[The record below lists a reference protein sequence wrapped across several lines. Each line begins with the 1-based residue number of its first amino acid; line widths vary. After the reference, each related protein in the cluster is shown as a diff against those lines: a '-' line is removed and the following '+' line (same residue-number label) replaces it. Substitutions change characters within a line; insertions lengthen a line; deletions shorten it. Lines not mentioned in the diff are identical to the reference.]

1 MSSHPRLDSYLE
13 EWKNSTTHAH
23 LAADP
28 DFNSSLETVL
38 AGSEYVLAQLE
49 RNQALLDALID
60 GELILKPR
68 SQQQMDD
75 SLAEALSEVD
85 SEDQLNQV
93 LRQFRH
99 RHMIHIIWR
108 DLGMSADLNETLESL
123 SALADVCIQQAAR
136 VHYKWLV
143 EKHGV
148 PRDENGIQQ
157 HLVVIGMGKLG
168 ARELNMSS
176 DIDLIYT
183 YPHRG
188 QTDGD
193 RSLDNETFFT
203 RLCQKL
209 TQALNS
215 QTIDGFVFR
224 TDTRLRPYGDSG
236 PLAPSFDFMEIYYES
251 QAREWERYAMIKAR
265 IIYSEDGAG
274 QELMTML
281 RPFVYRRYLDFGA
294 IESLRSMK
302 QMISDNLKMKGM
314 RDNVKLGPGG
324 IREIEFIGQVFQLMR
339 GGRDPELQIRPI
351 QQVLE
356 RLAEKELIPH
366 AAADD
371 LLQAYRFLRLTENR
385 IQAWRDEQT
394 HLLPEDQEGLQRLA
408 TLMQFDSVSAFI
420 ETLSMHRNRVQQ
432 QFEALFNA
440 DTTEEEPEDAPLAR
454 LWRNAIDDEQR
465 IPLLESIGCKEAQAA
480 DDAIRKLQ
488 ESRTLHAAGP
498 RGSDLIAEIVPH
510 MLGLALP
517 LENSAETIER
527 LGLILE
533 TIARRT
539 TYLALL
545 KENISAMQG
554 LVKLLSASPWFVH
567 WISRQPILLD
577 SLIDPR
583 QLYQPLTR
591 ADLKEELEQ
600 QLVTVSGDLEQEME
614 VLRQFVATNRL
625 RVAAADV
632 SEIVPLMI
640 VSDYLTEIAEVTLEA
655 ALDLAW
661 RDMTER
667 HGKPSDTGDGYGFV
681 IIAYGKLGG
690 IELGYGSDLDLVFLH
705 NSSPNSMTDGKRQ
718 LAAENFYA
726 RLAQRLIHIM
736 TTRTPSGQLYEIDM
750 RLRPNGNSGLLVTSL
765 SAFEKYQHNNAWTW
779 EHQALVRARPVAGD
793 PGLVDSFATIRQKI
807 LCEERDA
814 DALRE
819 EVIKMRE
826 KMRDSLDKSSDDCFD
841 VKQGRGGITDIEF
854 IVQHMILRW
863 ASQHPEL
870 CQYSDNIRQL
880 ESLDHSQLLP
890 DQWGERLSGLYRA
903 LRAHAHRSALME
915 KKPIVGIDQ
924 LAQERK
930 LVAEAW
936 QLFMLE

>member
-1 MSSHPRLDSYLE
+1 ME

-23 LAADP
+23 LATDA

-49 RNQALLDALID
+49 RTTTLLDTLIDEALIL
-60 GELILKPR
+60 EPR
-68 SQQQMDD
+68 TQQQMDD
-75 SLAEALSEVD
+75 SLAEALAEVN
-85 SEDQLNQV
+85 SEDQLNQC

-99 RHMIHIIWR
+99 HHMIHIIWR
-108 DLGMSADLNETLESL
+108 DLSMSAGLDETLESL
-123 SALADVCIQQAAR
+123 SALADVCIQNAAR
-136 VHYKWLV
+136 VHYQWLT
-143 EKHGV
+143 EKHGI
-148 PRDENGIQQ
+148 PRDEHGVQQ

-203 RLCQKL
+203 RQCQKL

-215 QTIDGFVFR
+215 QTVDGFVFR

-265 IIYSEDGAG
+265 IIYSVDGTG

-281 RPFVYRRYLDFGA
+281 RPFVYRRYLDFGT
-294 IESLRSMK
+294 IESLRGMK

-314 RDNVKLGPGG
+314 RDNIKLGPGG

-366 AAADD
+366 DAADD
-371 LLQAYRFLRLTENR
+371 LLQAYRFLRLAENR

-394 HLLPEDQEGLQRLA
+394 HLLPEEQEGLQRLA
-408 TLMQFDSVSAFI
+408 FLMQFDSVSAFI

-432 QFEALFNA
+432 QFEALFNT
-440 DTTEEEPEDAPLAR
+440 DTTEEEPGDAPLAR

-465 IPLLESIGCKEAQAA
+465 VPLLESLGCKEAQAA

-488 ESRTLHAAGP
+488 ESRALHAARP
-498 RGSDLIAEIVPH
+498 RGIELIGEIVPH

-517 LENSAETIER
+517 LDNSAETIER

-545 KENISAMQG
+545 KENHSAMQG
-554 LVKLLSASPWFVH
+554 LVKLLSSSPWFVH

-591 ADLKEELEQ
+591 ADLKEELAQ
-600 QLVTVSGDLEQEME
+600 QLATVSGDLEQEME

-640 VSDYLTEIAEVTLEA
+640 VSDYLTEIAEVTLAA

-667 HGKPSDTGDGYGFV
+667 HGKPSDAGDGYGFV

-705 NSSPNSMTDGKRQ
+705 NSSPSSMTDGKRQ

-736 TTRTPSGQLYEIDM
+736 TTRTPSGQLYEMDM

-765 SAFEKYQHNNAWTW
+765 SAFEKYQHKNAWTW

-793 PGLVDSFATIRQKI
+793 PGLTDSFASIRSNI
-807 LCEERDA
+807 LCDERDA
-814 DALRE
+814 DALRT
-819 EVIKMRE
+819 EVSEMRE
-826 KMRDSLDKSSDDCFD
+826 KMRDSLDKSDNDCFD
-841 VKQGRGGITDIEF
+841 VKQGHGGITDIEF
-854 IVQHMILRW
+854 IVQYMILRW

-870 CQYSDNIRQL
+870 YQYSDNIRQL

-890 DQWGERLSGLYRA
+890 DEWGERLSGLYRA
-903 LRAHAHRSALME
+903 LRASAHRSALME
-915 KKPIVGIDQ
+915 QKAIVGIDQ

>member
-1 MSSHPRLDSYLE
+1 MSSRPRLEDFLAQ
-13 EWKNSTTHAH
+13 WRNSTTHAH
-23 LAADP
+23 LATDTG
-28 DFNSSLETVL
+28 FNSSLETVL
-38 AGSEYVLAQLE
+38 SGSEYALAQLE
-49 RNQALLDALID
+49 RTPTLLDTLID
-60 GELILKPR
+60 EELILKPR
-68 SQQQMDD
+68 TQQQIND
-75 SLAEALSEVD
+75 SLVKALADVTG
-85 SEDQLNQV
+85 EDQLNRC

-108 DLGMSADLNETLESL
+108 DLSMAADLDETLESL
-123 SALADVCIQQAAR
+123 SALADVCIQNAAR
-136 VHYKWLV
+136 VHYQWLV
-143 EKHGV
+143 EKHGI
-148 PRDENGIQQ
+148 PRDEHDVQQ

-209 TQALNS
+209 TQTLN
-215 QTIDGFVFR
+215 THTADGFVFR
-224 TDTRLRPYGDSG
+224 TDTRLRPYGESG

-265 IIYSEDGAG
+265 VIYSEDGAG
-274 QELMTML
+274 QELMSML
-281 RPFVYRRYLDFGA
+281 RPFVYRRYLDFGT
-294 IESLRSMK
+294 IESLRGMK

-314 RDNVKLGPGG
+314 RDNIKLGPGG

-339 GGRDPELQIRPI
+339 GGRDPGLRIRPI

-371 LLQAYRFLRLTENR
+371 LLQAYRFLRLAENR

-394 HLLPEDQEGLQRLA
+394 HLLPEEQEGLQRLA
-408 TLMQFDSVSAFI
+408 SLMQFDSITAFI

-432 QFEALFNA
+432 QFEALFNT

-454 LWRNAIDDEQR
+454 LWRNAIDKEQR
-465 IPLLESIGCKEAQAA
+465 APLLESLGCSEAEAA

-498 RGSDLIAEIVPH
+498 RGIELIGEIVPH

-517 LENSAETIER
+517 LDNPAETIER
-527 LGLILE
+527 LGIILE

-545 KENISAMQG
+545 KENHSAMQG

-567 WISRQPILLD
+567 WIGRQPILLD

-591 ADLKEELEQ
+591 ADLKEELAQ
-600 QLVTVSGDLEQEME
+600 QLATVSGDLEQEME

-632 SEIVPLMI
+632 SEIVPLMV
-640 VSDYLTEIAEVTLEA
+640 VSDYLTEIAEVSLEA

-667 HGKPSDTGDGYGFV
+667 HGKPSDAGEGYGFAIV
-681 IIAYGKLGG
+681 AYGKLGG

-705 NSSPNSMTDGKRQ
+705 NSSPSGMTDGKRQ

-793 PGLVDSFATIRQKI
+793 SSLTESFNRIRSDV
-807 LCEERDA
+807 LCDERDA
-814 DALRE
+814 DTLRA
-819 EVIKMRE
+819 EVIEMRE
-826 KMRDSLDKSSDDCFD
+826 KMRDTLDKSSDDNFD
-841 VKQGRGGITDIEF
+841 VKQGHGGITDIEF
-854 IVQHMILRW
+854 IVQYMILRW
-863 ASQHPEL
+863 ANQHPEI

-890 DQWGERLSGLYRA
+890 DQWGERLGGLYRA
-903 LRAHAHRSALME
+903 LRASAHRSALME
-915 KKPIVGIDQ
+915 KKAIVGIDQ
-924 LAQERK
+924 LVQERK
-930 LVAEAW
+930 LVVEAW
-936 QLFMLE
+936 QRFMLE